1 MIASLRTPLLLA
13 AALGLCAAC
22 GAPPKPV
29 APPVLPGSD
38 DGAPA
43 TPPPAAPDPDAWQP
57 RGEPLPLPQVVAL
70 PPLKLPAITRFTLG
84 NGLPVVIIPL
94 PKAPVV
100 NLQLAVR
107 AGRRHEPRTHLG
119 LAELTSNLLVKGSA
133 RRNAAGLVKAIESVA
148 GTLAVDVSYEAAF
161 ASCSVMA
168 RSFGT
173 CANLLGE
180 VIAQPSFPVAEL
192 EQMRS
197 SLVAGAKSRA
207 KTPRLWANLHAQHL
221 LWTERHPRAWPE
233 TEESLAALTRDDV
246 VRWHK
251 TWYAPQSSV
260 LVIAGDVDPAQVRP
274 QLERA
279 FALWRRPAAA
289 PTPAIDV
296 APLPSTRVRLVDQ
309 PGAPVTQLRIALRGI
324 SHQDRRFFDS
334 LVWNHAL
341 NARLPRALR
350 AAKAS
355 TTAAECAFDRYAEP
369 GAILIS
375 SAARS
380 SEALATLQLLLGE
393 LVRMGKEGPSQNEL
407 AAAITSI
414 SGGYVAR
421 FETAA
426 DVGASLLGAD
436 LHGFGEQYLQ
446 GFGTLLGQVTADSAK
461 QAAAELLDPN
471 QSVVVLVGDAKDLEP
486 QLKKLGWRF
495 EKVKYGDPLSPP
507 SPAAPA
513 EVAPEK
519 VAQARKTLDA
529 AIRAKGGEAKLRA
542 LKTLHLSGS
551 GQTMIDDAQMPLTVS
566 RWFQLPDRLRV
577 DVVIDPPGDAA
588 PATIQIGIDGDS
600 GWQRSPEGLQDIP
613 ADALASVEF
622 ERWREPELVLLE
634 AKGQGVGLAPAPDVV
649 IDNRPHV
656 ALRVQTPVGIELT
669 LAFDKQ
675 TMLLRRMSY
684 SIANEANVDDFTGY
698 REVDGVKVSHKR
710 VSTAGGRATTIEL
723 TKVQLDAPV
732 DPSVFKKPAP

>member
-1 MIASLRTPLLLA
+1 MIAFPRTSLLLA
-13 AALGLCAAC
+13 TALGLAC

-38 DGAPA
+38 DGAPV

-70 PPLKLPAITRFTLG
+70 PQLKLPTVTRFTLS
-84 NGLPVVIIPL
+84 NGLPVVVVPQT
-94 PKAPVV
+94 KSPVV

-107 AGRRHEPRTHLG
+107 AGRRNEPREQPG
-119 LAELTSNLLVKGSA
+119 IAELTSNLLVKGSV

-161 ASCSVMA
+161 ASCSVMS
-168 RSFGT
+168 RSFST

-180 VIAQPSFPVAEL
+180 VVGQPTFPAAEL
-192 EQMRS
+192 EQMKS
-197 SLVAGAKSRA
+197 TLVAGAKSRA

-221 LWTERHPRAWPE
+221 LWTESHPRAWPE
-233 TEESLAALTRDDV
+233 TEETLARLTRDDV

-260 LVIAGDVDPAQVRP
+260 LIVSGDVEPAQVRP

-279 FALWRRPAAA
+279 FAVWRRPAAA
-289 PTPAIDV
+289 PAPAVSV
-296 APLPSTRVRLVDQ
+296 APLPATRVRLVDQ
-309 PGAPVTQLRIALRGI
+309 PGAPVTQIRIAMRGI

-334 LVWNHAL
+334 LVWNHTL
-341 NARLPRALR
+341 NSRLPRALR

-355 TTAAECAFDRYAEP
+355 TTSAECAFDRFAEQ
-369 GAILIS
+369 GSILIS

-380 SEALATLQLLLGE
+380 SEALATLQLLLSE
-393 LVRMGKEGPSQNEL
+393 SVRLGKEGPTPNEL
-407 AAAITSI
+407 AAALTSI
-414 SGGYVAR
+414 AGGYVAR

-426 DVGASLLGAD
+426 DVAASVLGAD

-446 GFGTLLGQVTADSAK
+446 SFGDLLGQVTAESAQ

-507 SPAAPA
+507 SAPPL
-513 EVAPEK
+513 ESSPEK
-519 VAQARKTLDA
+519 VAQARKLLDA

-542 LKTLHLSGS
+542 LRTLHLSGS
-551 GQTMIDDAQMPLTVS
+551 GQTTIDDQQMPVTVS

-577 DVVIDPPGDAA
+577 DVVIDPPGDPA

-613 ADALASVEF
+613 AEAISSVEF

-634 AKGQGVGLAPAPDVV
+634 AKAEGVNLAPAPDVV
-649 IDNRPHV
+649 IDGRPHV
-656 ALRVQTPVGIELT
+656 VLRVLSQIGIELT

-684 SIANEANVDDFTGY
+684 TIANEANVDDFTGY

-723 TKVQLDAPV
+723 SKVQLNPPV
-732 DPSVFKKPAP
+732 DATVFKKPAP